1 MDNQF
6 DIESNLLSSNSC
18 TSYNLED
25 LNNDE
30 SLLNSKLNILHLN
43 IRSCNSNFDNFIA
56 FLETVK
62 MKFSVIV
69 LSETWIKDIAMANQ
83 LNIPGYISYHSIRK
97 GERRG
102 GGVSIFIDRQ
112 IESTEIPNFFIN
124 NDVLECAGI
133 RATIGKEIFNF
144 VGVYRP
150 PRCREGRQ
158 TLDRFNTI
166 FQDLLHTFSPN
177 ERNIVVGDFNVDLLN
192 EEPSS
197 SEMNFKELF
206 SSLFYLPLIN
216 VPTRESNDT
225 NTCIDN
231 IFTNYLDPTYSGTI
245 SCNVSDHHGI
255 FSTIPIVDYTENE
268 NIEFTYRCH
277 STENI
282 TKFRQELEYK
292 LSLFYLYE
300 NFPIN
305 DRFEI
310 LMNAILKSYEKHCP
324 SKKKILSL
332 KRIRSPWITNPIIN
346 SITEN
351 QRLLKLSKSR
361 PGLLELREQ
370 IKTNSKNIKKM
381 IKIAKKTYYHDKF
394 LNLSSDIKAT
404 WKVINSLIKPTN
416 KRNSLKLNIE
426 GVLTD
431 DPSILSNTLNNH
443 FVSIA
448 PSLAS
453 NIPDV
458 NKDPISYLTRQ
469 HNAFRYFPC
478 TNEEV
483 TNIIKGLKNK
493 KGSQGEIPVSILKKI
508 TDLVSPFL
516 SSLFNQSVSSSTF
529 PEVLK
534 TAKVVPIYKSGSK
547 RDKNN
552 YRPIA
557 LLPTISK
564 IFEKFMHK
572 RISNYLKKFELL
584 YTDQY
589 GFQSN
594 KSTTDAILKFTDKC
608 YDALNNRKAL
618 ISVYI
623 DFSKA
628 FDTVDHRILLRKL
641 ENYGFR
647 GAIHGWFQSYLSSR
661 QQYVELQGVKSNSR
675 PTVCGVPQ
683 GSVLGPLLFLIYIND
698 MHMCSK
704 CNEECRELCSEHLK
718 IINFADDSTAYLT
731 HNDISSAI
739 QVVNRELVNLDKWI
753 CANKLSLNTSKT
765 AYTIFSNQNHSDI
778 PCVIIRNTE
787 IMPCQKQKFL
797 GILVDSK
804 LNFNEHIDSISNKV
818 KSANG
823 ILWKM
828 SHYVPAQVLMKI
840 YYSLVYPFLTYGVEI
855 WGNSSKVALNRLGSL
870 VLTAQ
875 KRTKKDNNPSISL
888 NSYLSVKQIHE
899 YFTLIRCFK
908 YYKLK
913 SNIYFSEK
921 FTSLHPTHNI
931 NTRFNANNLFTT
943 PPIVVDRVRSSF
955 FYSAHKSWNSL
966 PYTIRDSENIC
977 SFKRKLRQH
986 FEAHAQNSPHQ

>member
-1 MDNQF
+1 MGYYQCHSVKISMDNQF

-124 NDVLECAGI
+124 NNVYLSAGF

-177 ERNIVVGDFNVDLLN
+177 ERNIVVGDFNVDLLS

-231 IFTNYLDPTYSGTI
+231 IFTNNLDPTYSGTI

-268 NIEFTYRCH
+268 NIEFTYRSH

-305 DRFEI
+305 DRFKI

-381 IKIAKKTYYHDKF
+381 IKIAKK
-394 LNLSSDIKAT
+394 
-404 WKVINSLIKPTN
+404 
-416 KRNSLKLNIE
+416 
-426 GVLTD
+426 
-431 DPSILSNTLNNH
+431 
-443 FVSIA
+443 
-448 PSLAS
+448 
-453 NIPDV
+453 
-458 NKDPISYLTRQ
+458 
-469 HNAFRYFPC
+469 
-478 TNEEV
+478 
-483 TNIIKGLKNK
+483 
-493 KGSQGEIPVSILKKI
+493 
-508 TDLVSPFL
+508 
-516 SSLFNQSVSSSTF
+516 
-529 PEVLK
+529 
-534 TAKVVPIYKSGSK
+534 KS
-547 RDKNN
+547 
-552 YRPIA
+552 
-557 LLPTISK
+557 
-564 IFEKFMHK
+564 
-572 RISNYLKKFELL
+572 
-584 YTDQY
+584 
-589 GFQSN
+589 
-594 KSTTDAILKFTDKC
+594 
-608 YDALNNRKAL
+608 
-618 ISVYI
+618 
-623 DFSKA
+623 
-628 FDTVDHRILLRKL
+628 
-641 ENYGFR
+641 
-647 GAIHGWFQSYLSSR
+647 
-661 QQYVELQGVKSNSR
+661 
-675 PTVCGVPQ
+675 
-683 GSVLGPLLFLIYIND
+683 
-698 MHMCSK
+698 
-704 CNEECRELCSEHLK
+704 
-718 IINFADDSTAYLT
+718 
-731 HNDISSAI
+731 
-739 QVVNRELVNLDKWI
+739 
-753 CANKLSLNTSKT
+753 
-765 AYTIFSNQNHSDI
+765 
-778 PCVIIRNTE
+778 
-787 IMPCQKQKFL
+787 
-797 GILVDSK
+797 
-804 LNFNEHIDSISNKV
+804 
-818 KSANG
+818 
-823 ILWKM
+823 
-828 SHYVPAQVLMKI
+828 
-840 YYSLVYPFLTYGVEI
+840 
-855 WGNSSKVALNRLGSL
+855 
-870 VLTAQ
+870 
-875 KRTKKDNNPSISL
+875 
-888 NSYLSVKQIHE
+888 
-899 YFTLIRCFK
+899 
-908 YYKLK
+908 
-913 SNIYFSEK
+913 
-921 FTSLHPTHNI
+921 
-931 NTRFNANNLFTT
+931 
-943 PPIVVDRVRSSF
+943 
-955 FYSAHKSWNSL
+955 
-966 PYTIRDSENIC
+966 
-977 SFKRKLRQH
+977 
-986 FEAHAQNSPHQ
+986 